1 MPLRAGYKKWDSDRE
16 AVDAPCFS
24 QRGYRV

>member
-24 QRGYRV
+24 QRG